1 LRGARIA
8 MSTTFRNTDSDAEPK
23 AIQQPAEA
31 TVAANYSISSVLV
44 IITGLA
50 TSLAWTGFLA
60 WGAGKILDVW

>member
-1 LRGARIA
+1 
-8 MSTTFRNTDSDAEPK
+8 MSTTFRNTENDAEPK
-23 AIQQPAEA
+23 VIEQPAEA

-44 IITGLA
+44 IMAGLL